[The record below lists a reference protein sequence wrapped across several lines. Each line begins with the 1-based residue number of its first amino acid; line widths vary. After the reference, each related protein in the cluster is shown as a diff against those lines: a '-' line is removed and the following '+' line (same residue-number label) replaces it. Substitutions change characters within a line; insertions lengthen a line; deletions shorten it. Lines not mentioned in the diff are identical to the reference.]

1 MERLTKRAAYQ
12 KLFAIKSQGEDISEM
27 LRETAKSEEVPYDV
41 IVFINKHLP
50 LPVLETYNHIY
61 RNRRKNPL
69 YKSLVNESAT
79 PEEQAI
85 SLSSLVTQ
93 ILIRGKSLT
102 KQESVEHMNT
112 MQLKGILRALEAFS
126 EGDNKTLRE
135 TFLSVR
141 DVFKRLF

>member
-12 KLFAIKSQGEDISEM
+12 KLFAIKAQGEDISEM
-27 LRETAKSEEVPYDV
+27 LKETAKNEAVPYEV
-41 IVFINKHLP
+41 IVYINKHLP

-69 YKSLVNESAT
+69 YKSLVNESAS

-85 SLSSLVTQ
+85 ELSSFVTQ
-93 ILIRGKSLT
+93 IMIRGKSLT
-102 KQESVEHMNT
+102 EKEKSEHMET
-112 MQLKGILRALEAFS
+112 MQLKGVLRALEAFS
-126 EGDNKTLRE
+126 DGDYKTLRE
-135 TFLSVR
+135 TFMSVR

>member
-12 KLFAIKSQGEDISEM
+12 KLFAIKAQGEDISEM
-27 LRETAKSEEVPYDV
+27 LKETAKNEAVPYEV
-41 IVFINKHLP
+41 IVYINKHLP

-69 YKSLVNESAT
+69 YKSLVNESAS

-85 SLSSLVTQ
+85 ALSSFVTQ
-93 ILIRGKSLT
+93 IMIRGKSLT
-102 KQESVEHMNT
+102 EKEKSEHMET
-112 MQLKGILRALEAFS
+112 MQLKGVLRALEAFS
-126 EGDNKTLRE
+126 DGDYKTLRE
-135 TFLSVR
+135 TFMSVR